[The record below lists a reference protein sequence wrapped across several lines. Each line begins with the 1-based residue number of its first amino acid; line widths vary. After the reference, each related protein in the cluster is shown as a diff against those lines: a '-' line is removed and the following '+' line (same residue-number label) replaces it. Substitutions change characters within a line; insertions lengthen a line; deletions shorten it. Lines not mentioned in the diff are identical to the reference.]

1 MFVGGYNVIKHYRFA
16 ATIFLVSLCYLL
28 GHIFSN
34 LRVVGFTWWHNVI
47 LIVISYAVVTWF
59 VDIDADAAEG
69 ISTSF
74 LAENYKA
81 QSFENMQLANPYFK
95 YELAT
100 RSNRDA
106 GLHDGNC

>member
-1 MFVGGYNVIKHYRFA
+1 
-16 ATIFLVSLCYLL
+16 
-28 GHIFSN
+28 